1 MAKILIKR
9 GLQTNVDNLTLE
21 YGELALAY
29 NAEKTAIALYGGDG
43 EGGLILINPD
53 VSGDITGVLNQA
65 KEYVNGKISDLVNGA
80 PEAMDTLKEL
90 ADAIAENADVME
102 TLNAAIGNKVDKV
115 TGKGLSTEDY
125 TAEEKEKLAGLSNF
139 THPASHDASMITQDG
154 SHRFVSDTE
163 KTAWNAKLDA
173 NSTIDGGTF

>member
-29 NAEKTAIALYGGDG
+29 NEEKTSIALYGGG
-43 EGGLILINPD
+43 EGGEPILINPD
-53 VSGDITGVLNQA
+53 VSGDVAGVLAQA
-65 KEYVNGKISDLVNGA
+65 QEYADGKVNDLVDGA

-90 ADAIAENADVME
+90 ADAIAANKGIMDA
-102 TLNAAIGNKVDKV
+102 LNAAIGNKVDKEA
-115 TGKGLSTEDY
+115 GKSL
-125 TAEEKEKLAGLSNF
+125 
-139 THPASHDASMITQDG
+139 
-154 SHRFVSDTE
+154 VSDTE
-163 KTAWNAKLDA
+163 KAAWNAKLSA